1 MTYLALIVLILTTA
15 RGVFLMQD
23 FIEVEDELDFY
34 SEESDEFNY
43 WAARREETVMELI
56 AFSVILMFALVFALW
71 VTL

>member
-43 WAARREETVMELI
+43 WAARREEAVIELI
-56 AFSVILMFALVFALW
+56 AFSILLMLALGFALW